1 MCRILFIFD
10 LRTLFRLKTS
20 IMEKTFFTLILAC
33 TAIIVLHAQ
42 TIHFNPEYLE
52 ATLAPHSTVTVET
65 VLSNTGDDTLAF
77 HFPGYGDRGMGG
89 PDDFGYYWIDSDEE
103 GGPLWEYNDIS
114 ETGMPVEGI
123 GDDNTVGPFE
133 IGFDFPYYG
142 EPQCHFWISGNGCV
156 VFHAAMI
163 PYINAPIPTG
173 SEPTGFIAWFWD
185 DLKPVEGVSK
195 VYIKHCDTYI
205 IVQFDKFTQYLRPEN
220 YIYGQI
226 LLKTGG
232 DILLKY
238 RHITGDFNVAAGTVG
253 IQSFDPAVGLQVVCD
268 TTYLHPEMIV
278 RFDAPHSFI
287 TSVEPALGHVLP
299 GHEETVHVT
308 YSSVGFEVGDYT
320 ADLKCVSNDP
330 EHPASFT
337 HHTMHVQAP
346 EQAGFKGTVTDAA
359 TGLPINETKVST
371 GEQYVFTNGDGYY
384 ELPLEHGTYTVK
396 FTKEGYEPVIVEDTV
411 AVPGFSTLDV
421 TMSGFY
427 SIAGRV
433 RAGDN
438 WLETGFA
445 YGYKMVEGVVVDVYA
460 EMVEGEGNYQFS
472 GLTAAQYIL
481 KAEPSPNSA
490 YYGLYLPTY
499 YGDVLHWEEAT
510 VINLTQNTDGI
521 FIHLVPAST
530 SQGPGTISGMI
541 EDGYHGPAPVY
552 VPVVLESTTG
562 DFVTMTYSGPDGLF
576 SFVNLAFDTYKLYA
590 EIPGK
595 TTVPMAVTIDENN
608 TSVSG
613 ITMVIMEG
621 SIIFMAIDE
630 YELSGVFSQPYPNPA
645 SGSLSLDYCMKSA
658 SPLSVDILDF
668 TGKTISHHELA
679 DAASGRI
686 VLDIHSIP
694 AGMYLVRVST
704 NHGTVLRKFTKN

>member
-1 MCRILFIFD
+1 MKKI
-10 LRTLFRLKTS
+10 
-20 IMEKTFFTLILAC
+20 FTLIILLFP
-33 TAIIVLHAQ
+33 IFVLHAQ
-42 TIHFNPEYLE
+42 TIHFDPENLS
-52 ATLAPHSTVTVET
+52 ATVGLHSTVTVTT
-65 VLSNTGDDTLAF
+65 VISNTGDDTLSF
-77 HFPGYGDRGMGG
+77 SFPGYGDRGMGG
-89 PDDFGYYWIDSDEE
+89 PDSFGE
-103 GGPLWEYNDIS
+103 
-114 ETGMPVEGI
+114 
-123 GDDNTVGPFE
+123 
-133 IGFDFPYYG
+133 
-142 EPQCHFWISGNGCV
+142 
-156 VFHAAMI
+156 
-163 PYINAPIPTG
+163 
-173 SEPTGFIAWFWD
+173 
-185 DLKPVEGVSK
+185 
-195 VYIKHCDTYI
+195 DT
-205 IVQFDKFTQYLRPEN
+205 
-220 YIYGQI
+220 
-226 LLKTGG
+226 
-232 DILLKY
+232 
-238 RHITGDFNVAAGTVG
+238 
-253 IQSFDPAVGLQVVCD
+253 
-268 TTYLHPEMIV
+268 
-278 RFDAPHSFI
+278 FI
-287 TSVEPALGHVLP
+287 TSVMPAAGQLNP
-299 GHEETVHVT
+299 GHQETLLIT
-308 YSSVGFEVGDYT
+308 YSSVGNEPGEYH

-330 EHPASFT
+330 EHPESFT
-337 HHTMHVQAP
+337 HHTMNVQAP
-346 EQAGFKGTVTDAA
+346 VQAGFEGYVTDAV
-359 TGLPINETKVST
+359 TGLPIHEAKVT
-371 GEQYVFTNGDGYY
+371 AGGHDVFTNDNGHY
-384 ELPLEHGTYTVK
+384 ELPLEQGTYTVH
-396 FTKEGYEPVIVEDTV
+396 FTHEGYDTVIVEDTV
-411 AVPGFSTLDV
+411 AVEGFSPLDV
-421 TMSGFY
+421 TMSGYY
-427 SIAGRV
+427 SIYGRV

-445 YGYKMVEGVVVDVYA
+445 YAYKMAEGIVVDVFA

-472 GLTAAQYIL
+472 GLTAAQYII

>member
-1 MCRILFIFD
+1 MKKI
-10 LRTLFRLKTS
+10 
-20 IMEKTFFTLILAC
+20 FTLIALFFPIFA
-33 TAIIVLHAQ
+33 LQAQ

-52 ATLAPHSTVTVET
+52 ATVAPHSTVTVET
-65 VLSNTGDDTLAF
+65 LLSNTGDDTLAF
-77 HFPGYGDRGMGG
+77 HFPGYAARGMGG
-89 PDDFGYYWIDSDEE
+89 PDDFGYCWIDSNEE
-103 GGPLWEYNDIS
+103 GGPPWEYNDIS
-114 ETGMPVEGI
+114 ETGTLVEGL

-133 IGFDFPYYG
+133 MGFDFSYYG

-156 VFHAAMI
+156 VFHDAMI
-163 PYINAPIPTG
+163 PYANTPIPTG
-173 SEPTGFIAWFWD
+173 SEPAGFIAWFWD

-195 VYIKHCDTYI
+195 VYIKHFDTYV

-226 LLKTGG
+226 VLKAGG

-238 RHITGDFNVAAGTVG
+238 RHITGDFNAAAGTVG
-253 IQSFDPAVGLQVVCD
+253 IQSFDPDVGLQVVCD

-278 RFDAPHSFI
+278 RFDAPQTFI
-287 TSVEPALGHVLP
+287 TSVTPAAGHLPP
-299 GHEETVHVT
+299 GHQETIHIT

-330 EHPASFT
+330 EHPATFT

-346 EQAGFKGTVTDAA
+346 EQAGFEGFVTDAA
-359 TGLPINETKVST
+359 TDLPINDVKVRA

-396 FTKEGYEPVIVEDTV
+396 FTREGYEPVIVEDTV

-421 TMSGFY
+421 SMSGYY

-472 GLTAAQYIL
+472 GLTAAQYII

-499 YGDVLHWEEAT
+499 YVNVLHWEDAT

-521 FIHLVPAST
+521 IIHLVPVST

-541 EDGYHGPAPVY
+541 EDGSFGPAPVY
-552 VPVVLESTTG
+552 VPVVLESTAC
-562 DFVTMTYSGPDGLF
+562 DFVTMTYTGPDGSF
-576 SFVNLAFDTYKLYA
+576 SFSNLAFDTYKLFA

-595 TTVPMAVTIDENN
+595 STVPMAITLDEEN
-608 TSVSG
+608 TSISG

-621 SIIFMAIDE
+621 SIIFMGIGDQ
-630 YELSGVFSQPYPNPA
+630 ELSAAFSQVYPNPA
-645 SGSLSLDYCMKSA
+645 STTIAFDFALKSTSLFT
-658 SPLSVDILDF
+658 VDIMDF
-668 TGKTISHHELA
+668 TGKTISHNELSSA
-679 DAASGRI
+679 LTGRI
-686 VLDIHSIP
+686 VLDIHAIP
-694 AGMYLVRVST
+694 AGMYLIKVTT
-704 NHGTVLRKFTKN
+704 NIGTVLRKFTKN